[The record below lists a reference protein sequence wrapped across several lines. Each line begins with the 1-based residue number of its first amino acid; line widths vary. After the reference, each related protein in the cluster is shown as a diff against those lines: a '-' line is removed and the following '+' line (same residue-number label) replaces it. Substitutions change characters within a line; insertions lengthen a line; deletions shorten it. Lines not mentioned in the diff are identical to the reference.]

1 MFDLLSSNTEK
12 SNYTELSYL
21 EYLQKLK
28 GKRCWQGRSDRWT
41 TNHRF
46 KPWIIDSKLNI
57 HEELN
62 RWFWS
67 WTCGRA
73 NKGSSATSS
82 SFIRSLGYIFKLINN
97 NEHEKIIFLPPIHH
111 EFFVSRQ
118 SLMFTFGKYILPEAT
133 SFKTIWNNL

>member
-57 HEELN
+57 PIDDSGLEPAGARIKVVQLPLL
-62 RWFWS
+62 
-67 WTCGRA
+67 
-73 NKGSSATSS
+73 
-82 SFIRSLGYIFKLINN
+82 FIRSLGYIFKLINN
-97 NEHEKIIFLPPIHH
+97 NENEKIIFLPPIHH